1 MNLNLKGKTA
11 VVTGASKGLGRSIAK
26 ALAAEGVT
34 VFAVARSAELLG
46 TLADE
51 IDRTGNPARSVFTQ
65 DFTHAEAPSNIAR
78 AAEAALGHVDILI
91 NNAGRSGPVPWD
103 AADEAWAKGM
113 TLNFERHRQLTQQ
126 LLPGMIERGD
136 GRLLHISGS
145 MEPRR
150 VNVATAAKAALVIWS
165 KGLSQELG
173 RKGIRSNCIE
183 PGAIESEQTARLS
196 PEMRDKLARETSLGQ
211 LGKPEEIAAAAVF
224 LVSDAASYI
233 TGVSL
238 IVDGG
243 IRRRAF

>member
-1 MNLNLKGKTA
+1 MNLNLEGKTA
-11 VVTGASKGLGRSIAK
+11 VVTGASKGIGRSIAK
-26 ALAAEGVT
+26 ALAAEGVK

-51 IDRTGNPARSVFTQ
+51 IARAGHPAPSVFTQ
-65 DFTHAEAPSNIAR
+65 DFTRSDAPGNIAR

-126 LLPGMIERGD
+126 LLPGMIERED

-145 MEPRR
+145 MEPMR

-183 PGAIESEQTARLS
+183 PGAIQSEQTGRLS
-196 PEMRDKLARETSLGQ
+196 PEARDKLARQTSLGQ

-233 TGVSL
+233 TGISL

-243 IRRRAF
+243 MRRRAF

>member
-1 MNLNLKGKTA
+1 MDLNLDGKTA
-11 VVTGASKGLGRSIAK
+11 VVTGASKGLGRSITK

-34 VFAVARSAELLG
+34 VFAVARSGDALG
-46 TLADE
+46 TLVDE
-51 IDRTGNPARSVFTQ
+51 IAQAGNPVPSIFIE
-65 DFTHAEAPSNIAR
+65 DFTRPDAPSEIAK

-103 AADEAWAKGM
+103 ASDETWAKGM

-145 MEPRR
+145 MEPTR

-196 PEMRDKLARETSLGQ
+196 TEILENLARATSLGQ